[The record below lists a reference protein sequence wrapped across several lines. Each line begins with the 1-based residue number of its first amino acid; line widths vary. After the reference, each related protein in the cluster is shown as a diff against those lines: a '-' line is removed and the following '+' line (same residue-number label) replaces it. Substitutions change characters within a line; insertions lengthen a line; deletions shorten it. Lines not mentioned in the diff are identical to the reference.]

1 MLPAYLPPRSER
13 VVARRTMLAFSDRRQ
28 RSGSGSDLDHLIGR
42 PRHVPGWADGAI
54 RALRRAGLKFGVA
67 GGLAANNYMPPRN
80 TDDFDLALGLADL
93 AAAGEAATAAG
104 WEYLGPLALYGGL
117 AGTAWKDAADNELD
131 LIGVPGALGR
141 QAVAEA
147 QDNLITAGLPTV
159 TLPFLV
165 VLKLIAARPQ
175 DTADLSRM
183 LGRADAAVL
192 GRTRAAVGRFLPD
205 ELPELE
211 QFIALG
217 RLEYAPSDPRA
228 PGGTPSRRSQPARG
242 EVRCRICG
250 RVLKDEAARRAG
262 IGADCARNVRL
273 GLTGRVGRGAPRRQ

>member
-13 VVARRTMLAFSDRRQ
+13 VIARRAMLTFSARRSQ
-28 RSGSGSDLDHLIGR
+28 SGSGSDLDHLMGR
-42 PRHVPGWADGAI
+42 PRHVPGWADEAI
-54 RALRRAGLKFGVA
+54 RALRRAGIRFGVT

-80 TDDFDLALGLADL
+80 TDDFDLALCLADL
-93 AAAGEAATAAG
+93 VAAGEAATAAG
-104 WEYLGPLALYGGL
+104 WQYLGPLALYGGL

-131 LIGVPGALGR
+131 LIGVPGVLGE

-147 QDNLITAGLPTV
+147 QDNLITAGLPTL

-192 GRTRAAVGRFLPD
+192 KRTRAVVGRFLPD
-205 ELPELE
+205 ELPEVE

-217 RLEYAPSDPRA
+217 RLEYAPSDPQA
-228 PGGTPSRRSQPARG
+228 PKGAPSRTNQSARG
-242 EVRCRICG
+242 EVRCRMCG
-250 RVLKDEAARRAG
+250 KVLKDEAARRAG
-262 IGADCARNVRL
+262 IGPDCARNERL
-273 GLTGRVGRGAPRRQ
+273 GLTRRAGRGAPRRQ

>member
-1 MLPAYLPPRSER
+1 MPPAYLPPRSER

-28 RSGSGSDLDHLIGR
+28 RSGSGSDLGHLSGR
-42 PRHVPGWADGAI
+42 ATHVPGWANGAI
-54 RALRRAGLKFGVA
+54 RALRRAGIRFGVT

-80 TDDFDLALGLADL
+80 TDDFDLALCLADL
-93 AAAGEAATAAG
+93 VVAGEAATAAG

-141 QAVAEA
+141 EAVAEA

-192 GRTRAAVGRFLPD
+192 GRTRAVVGRFLPD

-217 RLEYAPSDPRA
+217 RLEYAPPDPRT
-228 PGGTPSRRSQPARG
+228 PGGTPPRTDQQARG

-262 IGADCARNVRL
+262 IGADCARNERL
-273 GLTGRVGRGAPRRQ
+273 GLTRRVGRGAPRRQ